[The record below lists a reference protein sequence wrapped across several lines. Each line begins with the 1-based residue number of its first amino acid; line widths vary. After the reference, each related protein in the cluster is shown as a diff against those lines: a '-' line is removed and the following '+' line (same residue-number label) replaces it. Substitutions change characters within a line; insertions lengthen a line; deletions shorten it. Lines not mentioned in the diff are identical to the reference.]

1 MQERCAMST
10 LRTTRSAAVIAAGLL
25 CLLQA
30 IPASAGSPQP
40 DPPGW
45 SRHPHHASHYARHHY
60 AGPRYVV
67 VDRLPR
73 GCQHVV
79 YRGRPYDYHGANW
92 YQPYGVRFV
101 AVAPPVGVIIDG
113 RGVTLAARVPLVRW

>member
-1 MQERCAMST
+1 MKAS
-10 LRTTRSAAVIAAGLL
+10 RTARHAGSLAAGLL

-30 IPASAGSPQP
+30 VPASAGSPP
-40 DPPGW
+40 HYPPGW
-45 SRHPHHASHYARHHY
+45 SQHPHHAPHHY

-73 GCQHVV
+73 GCRHVA
-79 YRGRPYDYHGANW
+79 YRGQPYYYHGGNW
-92 YQPYGVRFV
+92 YRPYGVRFV
-101 AVAPPVGVIIDG
+101 AVAPPVGVVIDG

>member
-1 MQERCAMST
+1 MKAC
-10 LRTTRSAAVIAAGLL
+10 RTTRHAGSIAVGLL

-30 IPASAGSPQP
+30 VPASAGSPP
-40 DPPGW
+40 PYPPGW
-45 SRHPHHASHYARHHY
+45 SRHPHDAPRYYSGPRYY

-79 YRGRPYDYHGANW
+79 YRGQPYYYHGADW

-113 RGVTLAARVPLVRW
+113 RGVTLAATVPLVRW